1 MSRNDRSVT
10 NVLITTFLFGNAI
23 LKPWQYNATSDHS
36 LAILSNLVLE
46 LVLGE
51 GGGQWKW
58 WNRVDQ
64 HVILGVLPFPS
75 SVEPLYLDGVRAE

>member
-10 NVLITTFLFGNAI
+10 NVLITTLLFGNAI

-46 LVLGE
+46 LVLGK
-51 GGGQWKW
+51 GGGQMEMVKPC
-58 WNRVDQ
+58 RPTRDFGCPAVS
-64 HVILGVLPFPS
+64 ILG
-75 SVEPLYLDGVRAE
+75 